1 MASELDS
8 LKREHRGCGKKVDE
22 QQLDKI
28 VKECDELRV
37 RCQNLE
43 REISSLN
50 EELVGMDGSIQEK
63 NEYIVTL

>member
-8 LKREHRGCGKKVDE
+8 LRKEHRGCSKKVDE

-28 VKECDELRV
+28 AKECDELRV

-50 EELVGMDGSIQEK
+50 EELVGMDGSIQ
-63 NEYIVTL
+63 